1 LGRKSKSEL
10 DEGMQPSWDYG
21 SVGHL
26 FYVAFSDEYEQ

>member
-1 LGRKSKSEL
+1 
-10 DEGMQPSWDYG
+10 MQPSWDYG